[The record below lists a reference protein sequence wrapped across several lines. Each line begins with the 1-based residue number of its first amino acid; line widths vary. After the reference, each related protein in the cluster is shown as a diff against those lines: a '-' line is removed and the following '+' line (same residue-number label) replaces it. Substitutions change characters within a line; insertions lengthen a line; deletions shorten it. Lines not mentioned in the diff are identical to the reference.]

1 MENSAAGSE
10 RRSSAP
16 TLNDLHLPQAAHLP
30 RPGELIRPGAAP
42 LKGMRRTSRI
52 HSMNTVA
59 ETKRAPA
66 LNITCRL
73 DNEHEV
79 LSRLALLITGDIQ
92 AAELSVFKARELLTS
107 SASPY
112 RLGKPLTEWHKRVT
126 IEAAI
131 SASLQEIA
139 RYESRY
145 VYLNCT
151 HSEHLVNGN
160 DSKLGHFCNLLQH
173 IDLDTVFRELDPLAR
188 AVAILRTTGRAS
200 ILDCVSRLRLSV
212 ETVLAANCRAMAW
225 LAEKRTALSD
235 KARTSQQKLEN
246 L

>member
-1 MENSAAGSE
+1 M
-10 RRSSAP
+10 
-16 TLNDLHLPQAAHLP
+16 
-30 RPGELIRPGAAP
+30 
-42 LKGMRRTSRI
+42 SRI
-52 HSMNTVA
+52 HSMNTIA
-59 ETKRAPA
+59 EPKRAPA
-66 LNITCRL
+66 LNIICRL

-79 LSRLALLITGDIQ
+79 LLRLALLITGDIQ

-112 RLGKPLTEWHKRVT
+112 QLGKQLTEWHKRVT

-131 SASLQEIA
+131 ATSRQEIA
-139 RYESRY
+139 RCESRY

-151 HSEHLVNGN
+151 HSEHLLNSN

-173 IDLDTVFRELDPLAR
+173 IDPETVCRELDPLAR

-225 LAEKRTALSD
+225 FAEKRTELSS
-235 KARTSQQKLEN
+235 KRSATKQERKN
-246 L
+246 P